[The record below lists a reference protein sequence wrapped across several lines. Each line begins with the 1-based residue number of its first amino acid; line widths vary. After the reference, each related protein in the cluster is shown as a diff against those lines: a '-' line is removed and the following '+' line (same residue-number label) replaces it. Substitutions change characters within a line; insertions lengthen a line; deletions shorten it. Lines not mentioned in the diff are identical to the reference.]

1 MTESSQ
7 TFSSIVISLWESWIL
22 SCMPQSVFWI
32 WCATLSPLTVDQF
45 ELFFQRCLILL
56 FLRDTDKRKRNNR
69 PQRPPEWAPP
79 QLAFSVVVV
88 IPEKCTY
95 VLQTAGAVACSLR
108 MGPAS
113 RRTVWMEFSIH
124 CSLQILSIVICPQHL
139 IDQFSPELTDTEE
152 ILTCPIVQTQKGPTP
167 NPCLWPR
174 APCSMSC
181 GVETRNC

>member
-1 MTESSQ
+1 M
-7 TFSSIVISLWESWIL
+7 L
-22 SCMPQSVFWI
+22 SRMPQCVFWI
-32 WCATLSPLTVDQF
+32 WCATLSPLTMDQF
-45 ELFFQRCLILL
+45 ELSSAPHLTFS
-56 FLRDTDKRKRNNR
+56 KRYRQKEKKESASKA
-69 PQRPPEWAPP
+69 PEMSPPP

-95 VLQTAGAVACSLR
+95 VLQTVGAVACSMR
-108 MGPAS
+108 MGQAS

-139 IDQFSPELTDTEE
+139 IDQFRTELTDMGE
-152 ILTCPIVQTQKGPTP
+152 IFTCPIVQTQKDPTS
-167 NPCLWPR
+167 NPRLWPW